1 LILGVEIVAVSSGF
15 IYVLTHP
22 SDPNLVKV
30 GITARDPATRLE
42 EHNSQFEKAVGSIV
56 MKTGEKWV
64 LKTYFKVEDMFNAES
79 AFFQRSPLADIPFRN
94 GTEMFLLDGKFLTWE
109 WVEEGIRIALEAGIR
124 RDSSRPP
131 SQTKEPKRGSK
142 WIASQLEGSGITAI
156 DGYGNGIMR
165 KTFECAEGHRFKID
179 GGTLARLP
187 FCPVCMPERFDLYT
201 LKRVELPTDK

>member
-1 LILGVEIVAVSSGF
+1 MAVSSGF